1 MDGARSDH
9 SCDPFGRPEDEAE
22 VSPYAA
28 AVVEEDPVTS
38 GSGEMSSR
46 CYQ

>member
-1 MDGARSDH
+1 MDGARSGH
-9 SCDPFGRPEDEAE
+9 GCDPFGRPEDEAE

-28 AVVEEDPVTS
+28 AVVEEDPMTS

-46 CYQ
+46 CY